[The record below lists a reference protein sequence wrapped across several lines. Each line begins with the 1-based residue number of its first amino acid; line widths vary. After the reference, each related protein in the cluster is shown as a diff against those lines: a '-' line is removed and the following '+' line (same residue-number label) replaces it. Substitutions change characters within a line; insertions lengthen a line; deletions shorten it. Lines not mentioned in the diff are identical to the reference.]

1 MSFDPIL
8 YSHVAKEED
17 YPDKTV
23 IIEEGST
30 GYWIFVVLEGKVRV
44 TQKTPQG
51 AVTIDTLKEGDV
63 FGEMAFFERGRG
75 MRTASVIADGPVR
88 LGLLDTD
95 QLDKDYEALSPQL
108 KELITTLII
117 RLKET
122 TRQASTLSAE
132 ESLRS

>member
-1 MSFDPIL
+1 MSFDPVL
-8 YSHVAKEED
+8 YSHVATEED
-17 YPDKTV
+17 YPDKAV

-30 GYWIFVVLEGKVRV
+30 GYWIFVVLEGKARV
-44 TQKTPQG
+44 AQKTPQG
-51 AVTIDTLKEGDV
+51 VVTIDTLKEGDV

-75 MRTASVIADGPVR
+75 SRTASVIADGPVR
-88 LGLLDTD
+88 LGLFDAD

-117 RLKET
+117 RLKDT

-132 ESLRS
+132 KSRRK

>member
-1 MSFDPIL
+1 M
-8 YSHVAKEED
+8 
-17 YPDKTV
+17 
-23 IIEEGST
+23 
-30 GYWIFVVLEGKVRV
+30 VLEGKVRV

-51 AVTIDTLKEGDV
+51 AVAIDTLKEGDV

-95 QLDKDYEALSPQL
+95 QLDKDYAALSPQL

-132 ESLRS
+132 KSLRR

>member
-1 MSFDPIL
+1 MSFDPNL
-8 YSHVAKEED
+8 YSYMAKEED
-17 YPDKTV
+17 YPNRAV

-30 GYWIFVVLEGKVRV
+30 GYWIYVILEGKVRI

-51 AVTIDTLKEGDV
+51 AVTIDTLKEGDI
-63 FGEMAFFERGRG
+63 FGEMAFFDRGESS
-75 MRTASVIADGPVR
+75 RTASVIADGPVR
-88 LGLLDTD
+88 LGLLDSD

-108 KELITTLII
+108 KELITTLIV

-132 ESLRS
+132 KSKKR